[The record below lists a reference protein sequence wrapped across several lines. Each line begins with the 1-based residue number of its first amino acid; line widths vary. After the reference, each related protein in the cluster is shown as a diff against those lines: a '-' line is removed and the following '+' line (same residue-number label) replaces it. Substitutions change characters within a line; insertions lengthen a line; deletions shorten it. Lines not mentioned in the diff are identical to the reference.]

1 MSFCFIL
8 VYRTGGQYKAAHVHR
23 LIWQLWEHC
32 SKRFDVHVVTD
43 DYSFEKPRTD
53 NAIVTRYISRGVADL
68 FPGWWL
74 KLLLFHRGIVLP
86 GNRYLYLDLDTTIVA
101 NIDRLV
107 SRVIEADPSFMI
119 MQDVYR
125 GQNHFQ
131 SSMMA
136 FTPNSGLN
144 NIYAKYAGAPSDNQ
158 ELFKVGGDQE
168 FIQYCMAVAGG
179 LDRVLYFQDM
189 LPGCL
194 VSYKADCVPYRGGK
208 RAPKGTSVVIY
219 HGQPKPWDTE
229 GQLYA

>member
-1 MSFCFIL
+1 MSFRFVL
-8 VYRTGGQYKAAHVHR
+8 VYRTGGQYKEWHVRR
-23 LIWQLWEHC
+23 LIAQLREYC
-32 SKRFDVHVVTD
+32 SKRFDIHVITD
-43 DYSFEKPRTD
+43 EDTFEKPRTD
-53 NAIVTRYISRGVADL
+53 DTVIVHYVSRGVADL

-74 KLLLFHRGIVLP
+74 KLMLFHRGIIKP
-86 GNRYLYLDLDTTIVA
+86 GSRYLYLDLDTTIVA

-107 SRVIEADPSFMI
+107 SRVIEAEPSFMA

-125 GQNHFQ
+125 GIGHIQ

-136 FTPNSGLN
+136 FTPNNGLN
-144 NIYAKYAGAPSDNQ
+144 DIYAKYTGGPADNQ
-158 ELFKVGGDQE
+158 ALFERGGDQE
-168 FIQYCMAVAGG
+168 FIQYCLALAGN

-189 LPGCL
+189 MPGYL
-194 VSYKADCVPYRGGK
+194 ASYKADCIGYKGGR